1 MSDYQNPA
9 SGFVLLTPAVGGGT
23 AAQIGTRFRAT
34 YTDTDGTYKI
44 VCGDGT
50 SVTIPLFK
58 GMNPVEIRGVWTVP
72 TPAGVVW
79 GVP

>member
-1 MSDYQNPA
+1 VSDYQNPA
-9 SGFVLLTPAVGGGT
+9 PGFVLLTPAASPSAT
-23 AAQIGTRFRAT
+23 ATRYRAC

-50 SVTIPLFK
+50 AWTGPLFK
-58 GMNPVEIRGVWTVP
+58 GMNPVEIRGVYSTP
-72 TPAGVVW
+72 TPAGTVW